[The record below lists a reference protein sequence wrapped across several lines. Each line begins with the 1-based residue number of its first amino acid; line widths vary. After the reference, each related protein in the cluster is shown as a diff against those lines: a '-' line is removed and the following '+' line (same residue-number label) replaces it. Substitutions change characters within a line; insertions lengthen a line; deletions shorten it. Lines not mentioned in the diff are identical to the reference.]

1 MNNFT
6 VTTDIDVAL
15 SLTNSKTLR
24 GDLLKAKY
32 MALVWYVE
40 EMIHKHFDKPNPNME
55 YRYKPN
61 KLTYEM
67 WKKKYHPDAIN
78 QLVLTGR
85 LKSAVER
92 AKVDPKTGKISVS
105 VPEYGIY
112 QLEAGRDFLSPSW
125 YDEIE
130 IQNRIRRN
138 LFHIRSERMK
148 LVKRK

>member
-1 MNNFT
+1 MI
-6 VTTDIDVAL
+6 TDIDVAL
-15 SLTNSKTLR
+15 SLTNSKSLK

-32 MALVWYVE
+32 QAMVYYVE
-40 EMIHKHFDKPNPNME
+40 EMIHKHFNKPNPNLE

-61 KLTYEM
+61 KLSYEI
-67 WKKKYHPDAIN
+67 WKKKYHPDALY
-78 QLVLTGR
+78 QMVLTGR
-85 LKSAVER
+85 LRNAVLNG
-92 AKVDPKTGKISVS
+92 KVDSKTGKVRFNI
-105 VPEYGIY
+105 PEYGIY
-112 QLEAGRDFLSPSW
+112 QLEVGRDFLSPSW